1 LWRAVRRLGAI
12 QIGDGIVA
20 LPSSPRNL
28 EHLEWLAA
36 GIRDDSG
43 SATVWAATPTSSR
56 ANKAFVAASR
66 AAVEDEYGELI
77 AEARAAAITPGE
89 SGERRRM
96 LQRLRRRLRQ
106 VASRDYFGAPSATSA
121 RAAIDRLARTEA
133 GVQG

>member
-1 LWRAVRRLGAI
+1 MVTETRTGSAGAVHWALLVYRLPREPSGPRLALWRAVRRLGAI

-56 ANKAFVAASR
+56 ANKAFV
-66 AAVEDEYGELI
+66 
-77 AEARAAAITPGE
+77 EAR
-89 SGERRRM
+89 R
-96 LQRLRRRLRQ
+96 
-106 VASRDYFGAPSATSA
+106 GAG
-121 RAAIDRLARTEA
+121 DDE
-133 GVQG
+133 